1 MFNWLPADYGQQIAS
16 RLRTGSLH
24 RFNKNNCM
32 RLPQTVKLLLH
43 STKMT
48 IDRGFLQIWKS
59 LAPGAFTPNTPF
71 TPHSAFIDGQLHLMR
86 PSGITCWTQLLH
98 CQFVVPINRL
108 FAMGATVVVLAF
120 DNYKLTPTAKQ
131 PTQRKRTKRVP
142 TVPWNAD
149 AQLPPT
155 IPDNYEHVLMN
166 RVFKARVCQFVV
178 ANIAHAVQLGNGR
191 RLVIDYDNLPL
202 EFTAEEDEPR
212 PRSGFTMLGESD
224 VKFCAHLQPG
234 KRMVI
239 DSVDG
244 DYVCIALLQIE
255 NALRAGTQPPQIA
268 IRRLVIT
275 QPRARGSLAA
285 RSSGR
290 QYEFVHINR
299 LLESLQRHILQ
310 PKLSMF
316 SVAAS
321 KSVANNLSEVASPP
335 TCASPQLIEMRIVA
349 WLVSL
354 VGCDFT
360 EGLGGVGPKTVWE
373 KLHVLWPHLLDT
385 FQEACNEMDVSCA
398 ADNIVLP
405 LLKSQSQFSNHVKHG
420 PAGRLRDF
428 LATVSSSTRL
438 TERQREKL
446 PSTMSIACL
455 VRNCNWTLKY
465 WCNAATAPDAVQKQF
480 GFVRTATGNV
490 QRDSHALLY

>member
-1 MFNWLPADYGQQIAS
+1 MPLPHTAMALL
-16 RLRTGSLH
+16 RL
-24 RFNKNNCM
+24 
-32 RLPQTVKLLLH
+32 
-43 STKMT
+43 TKMT

-86 PSGITCWTQLLH
+86 PGGITSWTQLLH

-120 DNYKLTPTAKQ
+120 DNYKRTPTAKQ

-142 TVPWNAD
+142 TVPWDAD

-178 ANIAHAVQLGNGR
+178 ANIANAVQLGGGR

-234 KRMVI
+234 KRTVI

-244 DYVCIALLQIE
+244 DYVCIGLLQIE
-255 NALRAGTQPPQIA
+255 NALRAGTPPPQIA
-268 IRRLVIT
+268 IRRLVTT
-275 QPRARGSLAA
+275 QPRARGSLAPRA
-285 RSSGR
+285 SGR
-290 QYEFVHINR
+290 QYEFVYLNK
-299 LLESLQRHILQ
+299 LLESLQRHVLQ
-310 PKLSMF
+310 PKTF
-316 SVAAS
+316 SFTVTAPKSCNETVAD
-321 KSVANNLSEVASPP
+321 ASPSP
-335 TCASPQLIEMRIVA
+335 TSASPQFIEMRIVA
-349 WLVSL
+349 WLVGL

-360 EGLGGVGPKTVWE
+360 EGLSGVGPKTVWD
-373 KLHVLWPHLLDT
+373 KLHVLWPHLIDT
-385 FQEACNEMDVSCA
+385 FEDHCNEMDVACA
-398 ADNIVLP
+398 ADRVVLP
-405 LLKSQSQFSNHVKHG
+405 LLKAQSQFTHHVKHG
-420 PAGRLRDF
+420 PTGKLRDF
-428 LATVSSSTRL
+428 LTTVSSSTRL
-438 TERQREKL
+438 TEKQRTRL
-446 PSTMSIACL
+446 PSVASIACL
-455 VRNCNWTLKY
+455 LRNCNWTLKY
-465 WCNAATAPDAVQKQF
+465 WCDAATAPDAVQKQY

-490 QRDSHALLY
+490 QRDAHAALF